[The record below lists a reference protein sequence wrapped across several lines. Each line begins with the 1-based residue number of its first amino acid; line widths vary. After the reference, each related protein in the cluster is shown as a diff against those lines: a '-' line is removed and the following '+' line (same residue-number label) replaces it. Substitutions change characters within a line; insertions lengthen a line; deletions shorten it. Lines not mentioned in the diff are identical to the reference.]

1 MRIVFELDNVIC
13 TPPKGIQF
21 GIIEYIAHSKPIA
34 NAIEFML
41 WLKKDDHEITIWCTR
56 PNDLAVKFATEQ
68 WLDLHQ
74 VPYDRLLF
82 DRPLKPIFVNETPSN
97 AKYFAYDDDVCVV
110 AGLFEEWKEWKQ
122 KQAKQEEHLE
132 ALALLSE

>member
-1 MRIVFELDNVIC
+1 MNFVFDLDGVIC

-21 GIIEYIAHSKPIA
+21 GIVEYVKHSMPIV
-34 NAIEFML
+34 NATEFMQ
-41 WLKKDDHEITIWCTR
+41 WLRKEGHYIVIWSMR

-82 DRPLKPIFVNETPSN
+82 DRPVKPIFVNETPSN
-97 AKYFAYDDDVCVV
+97 AKYFAYDDDVCAV
-110 AGLFEEWKEWKQ
+110 AGLFEEWKEWITK
-122 KQAKQEEHLE
+122 KEENLE
-132 ALALLSE
+132 PLAP

>member
-1 MRIVFELDNVIC
+1 MKLVFDLDGVIC

-21 GIIEYIAHSKPIA
+21 GVVTWIDKCKPIE
-34 NAIEFML
+34 NAIEFIQ
-41 WLKKDDHEITIWCTR
+41 WLYKNHEIIIWCKR

-82 DRPLKPIFVNETPSN
+82 DRPDDAIYVNETPSN
-97 AKYFAYDDDVCVV
+97 AKYYAYDDDVKIV
-110 AGLFEEWKEWKQ
+110 AELFEEWKKEWNKNG
-122 KQAKQEEHLE
+122 KERRSKT
-132 ALALLSE
+132 SR